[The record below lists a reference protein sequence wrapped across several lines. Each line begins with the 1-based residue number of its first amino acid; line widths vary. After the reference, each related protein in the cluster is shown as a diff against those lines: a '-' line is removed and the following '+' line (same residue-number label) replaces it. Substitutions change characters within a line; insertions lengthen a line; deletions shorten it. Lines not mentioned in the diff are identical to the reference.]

1 MDASLEPAVAG
12 RRRRVAAALA
22 FSLVAGAV
30 SLLSPL
36 TSRLPHLPAPVHLRA
51 RRSD

>member
-1 MDASLEPAVAG
+1 MNPRWRAG
-12 RRRRVAAALA
+12 GDGSPPRSR